1 MDTKYNLNI
10 TTSGEGGDNATTS
23 ITTTDANKLADL
35 LKLAGMSQA
44 HPVALNVSP
53 DEEHDMPCSTSEG
66 ESWDNEPETFIHS
79 PEEVF
84 KVGDDLHKVK
94 KSHAPVAGGDN
105 PMALESVEDKLRG
118 MYSKYIAEHH
128 EKDEDGNVIE
138 HPIKKEDGQ
147 VDEAIRIVPRSK
159 AEKFDLMM
167 KRRSS
172 EKEERAINT
181 EKSKRDT
188 AKSAGYDAVVAGKD
202 IGGIAK
208 EETETNTDI
217 NDIRRL
223 AGLKEQPMQE
233 DELSRMAN
241 DQYEELAGYIDQI
254 DTTYADYE
262 GKLMYSDLYSA
273 LNDGYYGEITDKEDR
288 EFNALVYDL
297 DDLIEK
303 AAKQQGVEVPTR
315 FQDDGVRIPDDIS
328 REMETVKAKMK
339 ALFKDP
345 SQMRP
350 PYS

>member
-53 DEEHDMPCSTSEG
+53 DEEHDMPCSTCGESPCGCGMSEG

-118 MYSKYIAEHH
+118 MYSEYIAEHH

-138 HPIKKEDGQ
+138 HPIKKEDDQ
-147 VDEAIRIVPRSK
+147 VDEAIRFVPRSK

-167 KRRSS
+167 KSRSS

-202 IGGIAK
+202 IGRIAK

-217 NDIRRL
+217 NDIRKL
-223 AGLKEQPMQE
+223 AGLGE
-233 DELSRMAN
+233 A
-241 DQYEELAGYIDQI
+241 AGKRKMPKQ
-254 DTTYADYE
+254 TKKVPE
-262 GKLMYSDLYSA
+262 
-273 LNDGYYGEITDKEDR
+273 KED
-288 EFNALVYDL
+288 DG
-297 DDLIEK
+297 K
-303 AAKQQGVEVPTR
+303 GKTWGVV
-315 FQDDGVRIPDDIS
+315 
-328 REMETVKAKMK
+328 A
-339 ALFKDP
+339 
-345 SQMRP
+345 
-350 PYS
+350 

>member
-53 DEEHDMPCSTSEG
+53 DEEHDMPCSTCGESPCGCGMSEG

-118 MYSKYIAEHH
+118 MYSEYIAEHH

-138 HPIKKEDGQ
+138 HPIKKEEEQ

-159 AEKFDLMM
+159 ADKFDLMM

-217 NDIRRL
+217 NDIRKL
-223 AGLKEQPMQE
+223 AGLGEAAGKRKKP
-233 DELSRMAN
+233 
-241 DQYEELAGYIDQI
+241 EEVKAP
-254 DTTYADYE
+254 
-262 GKLMYSDLYSA
+262 
-273 LNDGYYGEITDKEDR
+273 
-288 EFNALVYDL
+288 
-297 DDLIEK
+297 EK
-303 AAKQQGVEVPTR
+303 K
-315 FQDDGVRIPDDIS
+315 DDGKGKTWGVI
-328 REMETVKAKMK
+328 A
-339 ALFKDP
+339 
-345 SQMRP
+345 
-350 PYS
+350 